1 MTTQRMTAAP
11 TKILLYRAVLAALSA
26 VSLSPRPNSL
36 DI

>member
-1 MTTQRMTAAP
+1 MTAAP